1 MLKTVS
7 ELCNLNAAS
16 GNENLVREYILKEI
30 ADFCDTTV
38 DKNGNIIAF
47 KKGENKAAKKVMVD
61 AHMDEVGVIITSVT
75 DSGMLRFNT
84 VGGILPESLVGARV
98 CLGKLYGVI
107 GAVPIHLSKDDKNK
121 KPPKTDELFIDIGAK
136 DKENA
141 LRHISLGDIGTF
153 EPNFT
158 LLSEDIFRSKA
169 IDDRIGC
176 AALITLLKEDS
187 PCDFYATFTI
197 GEELG
202 LRGATTAT
210 YTVSPDYAVVLEA
223 TTASDLHDT
232 AQDKMVCKLGGGAVI
247 SFMDNSTLYSKKLF
261 DKALEIAKNENI
273 PVQTKNAVAGGNNS
287 GAIHL
292 SGKGVKTISVS
303 IPCRYIHSPCSV
315 ASLRDANAQLD
326 LTRKLIET
334 LASGDFD
341 K

>member
-121 KPPKTDELFIDIGAK
+121 KPPKTDELFIDIEAK

-141 LRHISLGDIGTF
+141 LRHISLGDI
-153 EPNFT
+153 
-158 LLSEDIFRSKA
+158 
-169 IDDRIGC
+169 
-176 AALITLLKEDS
+176 
-187 PCDFYATFTI
+187 
-197 GEELG
+197 
-202 LRGATTAT
+202 
-210 YTVSPDYAVVLEA
+210 V
-223 TTASDLHDT
+223 
-232 AQDKMVCKLGGGAVI
+232 
-247 SFMDNSTLYSKKLF
+247 
-261 DKALEIAKNENI
+261 
-273 PVQTKNAVAGGNNS
+273 
-287 GAIHL
+287 HL
-292 SGKGVKTISVS
+292 SQILHFFLKIFSGQKLLMTEL
-303 IPCRYIHSPCSV
+303 V
-315 ASLRDANAQLD
+315 APL
-326 LTRKLIET
+326 
-334 LASGDFD
+334 
-341 K
+341 